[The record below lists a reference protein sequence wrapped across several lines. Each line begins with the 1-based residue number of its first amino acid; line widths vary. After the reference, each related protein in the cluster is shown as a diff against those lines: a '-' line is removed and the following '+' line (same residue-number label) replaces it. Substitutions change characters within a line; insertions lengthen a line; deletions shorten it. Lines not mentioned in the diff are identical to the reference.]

1 MSKRKMRNALIAW
14 TMALIATVTSVPIDV
29 CAVENIPYTQTIEQE
44 ETGKDDAEET
54 AEEQNGETKP
64 DDEEEKKP
72 GETEEDDSS
81 QDKNEETG
89 DNDKPE
95 QDDELQD
102 NEEADTE
109 IPDEDD
115 GEEEDTLVDDKESIS
130 DNSIS
135 ENTIELDEGMTTT
148 RVFSKSSLG
157 GILAQNVQVDNS
169 QSSLEEYGVSQVEI
183 NGSTATVSYK
193 AVEDADLVVAV
204 YEEDS
209 RKMVASGHELV
220 QAHGMS
226 ATVVLDLDTMPQ
238 YYIVKAYLTDPIS
251 QRPLCREYKDEDH
264 TKIMQEFYAKKES
277 EFDQNRLYSLDES
290 EDNNFC
296 VFGEDILIFH
306 EGETDNQILSAD
318 EDNQIYEFDN
328 AEKRLQNVQPG
339 QIIAYYYKDQSQSPI
354 IAKVYE
360 IQVNGTKVKITA
372 MDTSMEEVF
381 EFVKI
386 DTNTYSEENSGG
398 YSVFDA
404 EDEGSGNKS
413 FQIKNE
419 LFDVG
424 IEINANV
431 KFQLWQDK
439 VDNMAELTLELA
451 GHMTMKV
458 ESGIDNMDEPLSLGK
473 ASVPLGQTGLFLQ
486 VSVGLV
492 YDINAAID
500 TTITF
505 DKQIGARVV
514 EKDGKWS
521 CSTIDSDWNLSLDSG
536 VEGEAF
542 CGFQIG
548 AKVSFINE
556 NLASIGAIGNI
567 GPKFTASMKSG
578 VSNASTQ
585 HLCTACIS
593 GEFVAHG
600 DLSFQAVLVGKK
612 IPILA
617 DYLSANADV
626 SIGQF
631 YFSLQA
637 DPVFGWGECPNQSYY
652 CVVTVQDKS
661 GNPVSGAVVNGDSS
675 LVTNQQGKV
684 KLIPPTAEYIITAS
698 KDGVTG
704 SAYYH
709 SKRQVII
716 KLGVHASQVKVKQVE
731 IGNFRPVYQAVI
743 TQEGTLYVWGVNV
756 DGRLG
761 NGSTADSKIPTLV
774 KNIENKTIREV
785 KLGYYTS
792 AAIATDGQLY
802 MWGRNDKGQLGIGT
816 KDSSSLVA
824 KPVPQLTDVI
834 TVNAWNDT
842 WAAIT
847 RDGQLYMWGYN
858 YYGQLGDGTSIN
870 AYSPIQPKFEEPVR
884 IAQVAIGTSHTVA
897 LSTDG
902 QVYTWGSNSHGQMG
916 NGTTTGSNKIPVRI
930 EIGDGKR
937 ISKVYA
943 FDYSTA
949 ALTADGELYMWGNN
963 WYGQL
968 GDGSTTD
975 KFTPVKVEFP
985 SGKKVKEFVLYEE
998 SCMALLSDGTVWAW
1012 GQSDTRGHLGTGET
1026 GSLAVP
1032 CKVKNLSQVNKIY
1045 GGRYINDGG
1054 LWAAITQ
1061 SGDLYTWGALAC
1073 AHENYN
1079 IPAKVL
1085 SSVDQVR
1092 VSALTDSSG
1101 NYHPEVLALTQ
1112 NGILMVC
1119 ESGSR
1124 SNYLLGDG
1132 TSSIS
1137 RTFQP
1142 VDFAKAVNQT
1152 YTVQAASMEELS
1164 DDFTAD
1170 STGDGV
1176 AQFNGLTAGETYNFY
1191 VMKDREAEKCLSS
1204 DNLLYIEQG
1213 EADSSGNLSFQYEL
1227 KESYASAVSF
1237 VVAMNQRD
1245 ISGATVELTDVVYTG
1260 EELYPEPTVTDQG
1273 QKLVLGRDYEL
1284 DGDYIV
1290 QELGD
1295 YEIIVRGIGRYQGT
1309 VQKSYKVVEG
1319 EKKPD
1324 DPDPDP
1330 DNPDPDDPDPDDPED
1345 HGDVLDEDIPENGVI
1360 PEGLWISGIPD
1371 QTYTGKAIKPSVRVY
1386 DYKTLLVEKKDY
1398 TISYKNNTNA
1408 NDATNAAK
1416 APTITITGKGN
1427 YSGKETQTFI
1437 IAKKNITEEDV
1448 ICDDLTLAYNSKV
1461 QKPVPVLTW
1470 NGKKLAKNKDFTV
1483 DYPAT
1488 GLTSYKEAGK
1498 YDITITGNG
1507 NYTGIK
1513 TISLTIT
1520 NSKLLTKCKVTTI
1533 KNQTYTGTAITPE
1546 VVIKDGK
1553 KTLVKDTDYS
1563 VAFENNTEI
1572 GTASVVLTGMGE
1584 YTGVKRMNF
1593 QIVSA
1598 VAFNKA
1604 KVTLKAA
1611 DGTNYTGG
1619 TYTGEEV
1626 RPDSYVLTVNVK
1638 GADNKTQAVPLVEGK
1653 DYTVS
1658 YQNNVKVG
1666 KATIV
1671 FTGIGGYKGT
1681 IKKTYAIKPYDMKA
1695 DQDMPNQIGRKI
1707 AIAVEES
1714 YSYAKGGCKPEPVIT
1729 FRGTQLMK
1737 GTDYTLTYKNNSAVN
1752 NGENV
1757 KKMPTVIITGKGNF
1771 KGKISATF
1779 KITSTDIQKLT
1790 LVAADKVWQNKGNI
1804 YATKVEI
1811 VDVDGKKL
1819 ASGRDYDKTLVYTYE
1834 KDTTLADG
1842 TVRTAGDTIQKK
1854 DIIPAGTILHVTAS
1868 AKAGSNYTGTIS
1880 GTYRITQADIG
1891 KATVK
1896 IPAQTYTG
1904 KQIKP
1909 AEQIEVMLGGQ
1920 KLAEGTNY
1928 EIVSYANNVNKGTA
1942 SVTLRGIGDCGGTKT
1957 VKFTIKGK
1965 GFLWWW
1971 RK

>member
-44 ETGKDDAEET
+44 ETGKEDAEET

-600 DLSFQAVLVGKK
+600 DLKFQAVLVGKE
-612 IPILA
+612 IPILE
-617 DYLSANADV
+617 DYLSANIDV
-626 SIGQF
+626 PIGQF

-637 DPVFGWGECPNQSYY
+637 DPVFGWGECPNQGYY

-731 IGNFRPVYQAVI
+731 LSGSTQAVV
-743 TQEGTLYVWGVNV
+743 TEEGQLFMWGYNYY
-756 DGRLG
+756 GQLG
-761 NGSTADSKIPTLV
+761 NGVAGVDCKMPTLV
-774 KNIENKTIREV
+774 KGLENIKIREV
-785 KLGYYTS
+785 QLDSSNS
-792 AAIATDGQLY
+792 AVITADGQLY
-802 MWGRNDKGQLGIGT
+802 MCGSNHYGQLGIGSQ
-816 KDSSSLVA
+816 DDLSA
-824 KPVPQLTDVI
+824 FEKPVPGLTDVI
-834 TVNAWNDT
+834 AVDHNIDSS

-858 YYGQLGDGTSIN
+858 GSGQLGDGTSTN
-870 AYSPIQPKFEEPVR
+870 AYSPVQPKFEEPVR
-884 IAQVAIGTSHTVA
+884 IARVACGRYHTVA

-902 QVYTWGSNSHGQMG
+902 QVYTWGSNSIGQLG
-916 NGTTTGSNKIPVRI
+916 NGNTTDSKIPVRI
-930 EIGDGKR
+930 EIEGGKR

-943 FDYSTA
+943 GLWSTA
-949 ALTADGELYMWGNN
+949 ALTEDGQLYMWGNN
-963 WYGQL
+963 RYGQL

-975 KFTPVKVEFP
+975 KYTPVKVEFP
-985 SGKKVKEFVLYEE
+985 SGNKVKEFVLDYDK
-998 SCMALLSDGTVWAW
+998 CMALLSDGSVWAW
-1012 GQSDTRGHLGTGET
+1012 GKHDNSASLGTGESEFDT
-1026 GSLAVP
+1026 YLLTP
-1032 CKVKNLSQVNKIY
+1032 TKVKNLTGIAHIDGDGSVWLA
-1045 GGRYINDGG
+1045 INRAGE
-1054 LWAAITQ
+1054 
-1061 SGDLYTWGALAC
+1061 LYTWGRKYSG
-1073 AHENYN
+1073 HDNYE
-1079 IPAKVL
+1079 IPA
-1085 SSVDQVR
+1085 SI
-1092 VSALTDSSG
+1092 LT
-1101 NYHPEVLALTQ
+1101 NVKQ
-1112 NGILMVC
+1112 
-1119 ESGSR
+1119 
-1124 SNYLLGDG
+1124 
-1132 TSSIS
+1132 
-1137 RTFQP
+1137 
-1142 VDFAKAVNQT
+1142 AKAAWYICSRYVAITQDGMLYAWGDMLPSFPGYTSTPTFYDFVKPVNET
-1152 YTVQAASMEELS
+1152 YKAKAASMEELS

-1324 DPDPDP
+1324 DPDPDNPDPDDPDPDDPDP

-1427 YSGKETQTFI
+1427 YSGKETQTFV

-1520 NSKLLTKCKVTTI
+1520 NSKLLTKCKVTAI
-1533 KNQTYTGTAITPE
+1533 KNQIYTGTAITPE

-1707 AIAVEES
+1707 AVAVEES

-1729 FRGTQLMK
+1729 FRDTQLMK

-1920 KLAEGTNY
+1920 KLAEGTHY

-1942 SVTLRGIGDCGGTKT
+1942 SVTLHGIGDCGGTKT